1 MGPKKLHQKL
11 HHTLWFWQVLISK
24 KPNKNAYL
32 HDEKQGEEKRGST
45 PLGGANRGNLLN
57 ASGLIRPL
65 VFHLYASIVAE
76 RIFFAR
82 SRTDPPTLELL
93 LRPPDCQWV

>member
-45 PLGGANRGNLLN
+45 PLGGANRLEGSIYPLKI
-57 ASGLIRPL
+57 LIGQVLTEVPNR
-65 VFHLYASIVAE
+65 FS
-76 RIFFAR
+76 
-82 SRTDPPTLELL
+82 
-93 LRPPDCQWV
+93 

>member
-32 HDEKQGEEKRGST
+32 HDEKQGEEKSVIDAAMTAAGAGTGKVWNAAADPVADVDAAIQAYRQRDRRY
-45 PLGGANRGNLLN
+45 GGIRNEDLLPQ
-57 ASGLIRPL
+57 A
-65 VFHLYASIVAE
+65 V
-76 RIFFAR
+76 
-82 SRTDPPTLELL
+82 
-93 LRPPDCQWV
+93 